1 MNQLL
6 TTNVAGN
13 LYWFGRHIERI
24 EATLIEIITVYDKI
38 IDVDKKAGVK
48 LYKQLGVEIE
58 YNSSSEFLD
67 VAIFQEHNANLYNII
82 VQARENAIIART
94 NIATEAFGSVIQLFE
109 LFEQAHKSAYIV
121 DFRFINE
128 ALSLISEIWGELT
141 QKLQRKNS
149 DYFIRLG
156 KLVEKVDFHLR
167 LGRNKEFALIMMDE
181 IDTIVSI
188 LAPNAAFKP
197 HDENE
202 AHEIIL
208 QSINGKINKIIVE
221 VE

>member
-6 TTNVAGN
+6 TTNVASN

-38 IDVDKKAGVK
+38 IDVDKEAGTK
-48 LYKQLGVEIE
+48 FYKKLGVDLT
-58 YNSSSEFLD
+58 YTSSSDFLD
-67 VAIFQEHNANLYNII
+67 TAIFQEHSCNLHNLI
-82 VQARENAIIART
+82 VNARENAIICRSH
-94 NIATEAFGSVIQLFE
+94 IDTEAFGSVIELFE
-109 LFEQAHKSAYIV
+109 LFEQSYKSAFTV
-121 DFRFINE
+121 DFRFIDE
-128 ALSLISEIWGELT
+128 VLSLISEIWGELN
-141 QKLQRKNS
+141 QKQQRRKS

-167 LGRNKEFALIMMDE
+167 LARNKEFALVMMDE

-188 LAPNAAFKP
+188 LAPHAEFKP

-202 AHEIIL
+202 AHEVIL
-208 QSINGKINKIIVE
+208 QSINAKITKIIVE
-221 VE
+221 TE

>member
-6 TTNVAGN
+6 TTNVASN

-38 IDVDKKAGVK
+38 IDVDKQAGANF
-48 LYKQLGVEIE
+48 YKKLGVELK
-58 YNSSSEFLD
+58 YTSSSDFLD
-67 VAIFQEHNANLYNII
+67 VAIFQDHPCNLYNLI
-82 VQARENAIIART
+82 VNARENAIICRSH
-94 NIATEAFGSVIQLFE
+94 IDTEAFGSVIELFE
-109 LFEQAHKSAYIV
+109 LFERAYKSAFVV
-121 DFRFINE
+121 DFRFIDE
-128 ALSLISEIWGELT
+128 TLSLISEIWGELT
-141 QKLQRKNS
+141 QKQQRKNS

-167 LGRNKEFALIMMDE
+167 LGRNKEFALVMMDE

-202 AHEIIL
+202 AHEVIL
-208 QSINGKINKIIVE
+208 QSINAKINKIIVE
-221 VE
+221 A